1 LVNFPPLSGVTRLAQ
16 GEALRCVEPER
27 TETAELCSVPP
38 RATPVWNHAGQD
50 RSASLASGVSEP
62 PKRSDFSDETGGER
76 EKCWRHQSKERRFR
90 SLALPGVAKLALSVG
105 AGGSERWKPDRPLL
119 SQAGR
124 RILPVGREVKT
135 EIPVK
140 NGQVYVVGGPESV
153 M

>member
-1 LVNFPPLSGVTRLAQ
+1 VHFVGDQLAAEAGEDGRSSGETCPLLLAVLGGESSHATLVWS
-16 GEALRCVEPER
+16 
-27 TETAELCSVPP
+27 
-38 RATPVWNHAGQD
+38 HAGQD

-62 PKRSDFSDETGGER
+62 ANRSDFSDETGGER
-76 EKCWRHQSKERRFR
+76 KKCWRHQSKERRFR
-90 SLALPGVAKLALSVG
+90 SLALSGVVKLAPPVG
-105 AGGSERWKPDRPLL
+105 AGGSERWKPNRPLL

-124 RILPVGREVKT
+124 RILPVDREVKT